1 MRYYDFTLVTNAILV
16 SIMVISEVITLR
28 ARYIKWKERRPVLSR
43 KMEYPRIKDADNKLR
58 EACLK
63 GIDRRYSSNLKE
75 EALNKLEEELSII
88 RKQGSASGYV
98 LVNNALTV
106 VDAKPNE
113 FYMRGTIGST
123 IVSYV
128 LGFTD
133 TDPLTCV
140 PQLYSVFFYGI
151 NGERHPYFDAFV
163 SPDLQRRLVDFFEHY
178 PEDDNVEFRRES
190 DNSLLGVYVG
200 ELREENKREEGL
212 WDAFYFGM
220 ITSKDFD
227 IIGNNPVEDEIS
239 EACKPNS
246 LAEYVKCDGLRHG
259 SYTWDDNG
267 DVLFKEKSIPL
278 KDLIAYR
285 EDVYEYMRDHGIT
298 DEMAYEIAEY
308 VSIGKVSRRGWPED
322 MSNAMEKA
330 DVPNWY
336 LVSCQMIGY
345 LFPRAHFMEWY
356 KTFRPDIV

>member
-1 MRYYDFTLVTNAILV
+1 MRYYDFALVTNAILV

-190 DNSLLGVYVG
+190 DNSLLGVYC
-200 ELREENKREEGL
+200 
-212 WDAFYFGM
+212 Y
-220 ITSKDFD
+220 S
-227 IIGNNPVEDEIS
+227 
-239 EACKPNS
+239 
-246 LAEYVKCDGLRHG
+246 
-259 SYTWDDNG
+259 
-267 DVLFKEKSIPL
+267 
-278 KDLIAYR
+278 
-285 EDVYEYMRDHGIT
+285 
-298 DEMAYEIAEY
+298 
-308 VSIGKVSRRGWPED
+308 
-322 MSNAMEKA
+322 
-330 DVPNWY
+330 
-336 LVSCQMIGY
+336 
-345 LFPRAHFMEWY
+345 AH
-356 KTFRPDIV
+356 